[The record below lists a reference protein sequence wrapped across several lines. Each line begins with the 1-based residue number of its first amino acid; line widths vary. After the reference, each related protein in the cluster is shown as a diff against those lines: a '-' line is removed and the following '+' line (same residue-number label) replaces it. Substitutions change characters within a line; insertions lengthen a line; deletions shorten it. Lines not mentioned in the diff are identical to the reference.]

1 MEFRD
6 YELTINSDRVGRGE
20 RPRVAVPES
29 PPANIRHVMLASL
42 EFELGRN
49 GPLPGYR
56 GPNRAEPRML
66 GPFCLTGH
74 ESQSNEVLT
83 CQENDVHGM

>member
-6 YELTINSDRVGRGE
+6 YELAINSDRVERGE

-29 PPANIRHVMLASL
+29 PRANIRHVMLASL

-49 GPLPGYR
+49 GPLPG
-56 GPNRAEPRML
+56 
-66 GPFCLTGH
+66 
-74 ESQSNEVLT
+74 
-83 CQENDVHGM
+83 